1 MAKEQYKDCDELF
14 DDDGN
19 GICEGQK
26 VRVNGDFGG
35 IERLDG
41 NNKFH
46 IEGWPTDKIIESVE
60 VIIGGS

>member
-1 MAKEQYKDCDELF
+1 MAKEQYTDCDELF

-26 VRVNGDFGG
+26 VSVNGDSVGRV
-35 IERLDG
+35 RLDG

-46 IEGWPTDKIIESVE
+46 IKGWPAGKIIESLE
-60 VIIGGS
+60 VI